1 MKTTNKILIP
11 GIMFIIIILSFHLA
25 SALVI
30 SDVLTSPS
38 TVQPGQTVTLSFNVE
53 NNAGDEINDVT
64 IILLLNGFTQTI
76 TGTSFQQVYAA
87 VPLSPYQS
95 SNIQTFDRIKE
106 DKSENLEFEL
116 IVNSDADSG
125 TYKIPVQM
133 DYKIGN
139 NKTTDVGVISVIVNA
154 KPILSVS
161 SENAGIV
168 KSQVNDVTIKIVN
181 SGLGDAKFLS
191 VKIGAINGASII
203 GADSFYIGNI
213 NKDDFDTVKL
223 SLSLNQNSQS
233 IISIP
238 LEITYKDSTTKEYIQ
253 AENVAVKAYTNQEAI
268 KIGLIQKSNIGLY
281 IGLVI
286 LVIVAYIV
294 YRIIRGILKRR
305 KNKNKEI

>member
-1 MKTTNKILIP
+1 MKTNKILIP
-11 GIMFIIIILSFHLA
+11 GIIFIIIIASFNFA
-25 SALVI
+25 SALTI
-30 SDVLTSPS
+30 SDVQTSPG
-38 TVQPGQTVTLSFNVE
+38 TVQPGQTFTLSFNVE
-53 NNAGDEINDVT
+53 NNAGDDIEDVS
-64 IILLLNGFTQTI
+64 ISLLLNGFTQTI
-76 TGTSFQQVYAA
+76 TGTTFQQVYTA
-87 VPLSPYQS
+87 VPFSPYQS
-95 SNIQTFDRIKE
+95 SNMQTFDEIRE
-106 DKSENLEFEL
+106 DKSENLDFDL

-139 NKTTDVGVISVIVNA
+139 NKTTDVGLISVIVNA
-154 KPILSVS
+154 KPSLSVS
-161 SENAGIV
+161 SESAGIV

-223 SLSLNQNSQS
+223 SLSVNQNSQS

-238 LEITYKDSTTKEYIQ
+238 LEITYKDSTTKEYTQ
-253 AENVAVKAYTNQEAI
+253 SENVAVKAYTSQEAI

-286 LVIVAYIV
+286 LVIVAYII